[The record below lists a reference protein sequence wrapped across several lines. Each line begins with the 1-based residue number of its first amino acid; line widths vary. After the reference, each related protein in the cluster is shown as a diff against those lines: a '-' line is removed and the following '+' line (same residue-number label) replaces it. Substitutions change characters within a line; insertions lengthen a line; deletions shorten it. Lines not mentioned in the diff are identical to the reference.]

1 MVTVWESVSHGLA
14 LGLDNEALLWAGT
27 PHPQHSP
34 APTPLELRQESA
46 MAKSDFNQQEGGG
59 SARAHAFLLPVSAA
73 LKTPRSLE
81 RREVVLGRQRD
92 QEVQDTGK
100 KQHMARVAC

>member
-46 MAKSDFNQQEGGG
+46 MAKSDFTQQEGGG
-59 SARAHAFLLPVSAA
+59 RARAHTFLLPVSAA
-73 LKTPRSLE
+73 LKTPKEAGAQRGGAGRTE
-81 RREVVLGRQRD
+81 GPRRPRHGEKTTYG
-92 QEVQDTGK
+92 
-100 KQHMARVAC
+100 